1 MVYGIAYNPLAGFF
15 PIKNLADCNGQVISL
30 MMINAR
36 PARPPRPSGA
46 PNRTQSSYQCVALLL
61 VTAGGILAGEPSF
74 SSDQSPHEMMVNT
87 LRNDGDITSFMAD

>member
-1 MVYGIAYNPLAGFF
+1 MAKSFHWWWSMQ
-15 PIKNLADCNGQVISL
+15 GQQGHLDRVALQTGLS
-30 MMINAR
+30 
-36 PARPPRPSGA
+36 PP
-46 PNRTQSSYQCVALLL
+46 TSYQCVALLL